1 MSKKHRLVL
10 FIVFC
15 SGVGVVLGGTA
26 SQAQSD
32 HCLQTAVPTLDC
44 LTQPPATKI
53 LEGMST
59 GLVAGTGA
67 GIGATWRMWRQD

>member
-1 MSKKHRLVL
+1 LIAPVG
-10 FIVFC
+10 VFYKDLN
-15 SGVGVVLGGTA
+15 GLTLVVLGGTA

-32 HCLQTAVPTLDC
+32 QCLQTAAPTLDC
-44 LTQPPATKI
+44 LTQSPTTKI